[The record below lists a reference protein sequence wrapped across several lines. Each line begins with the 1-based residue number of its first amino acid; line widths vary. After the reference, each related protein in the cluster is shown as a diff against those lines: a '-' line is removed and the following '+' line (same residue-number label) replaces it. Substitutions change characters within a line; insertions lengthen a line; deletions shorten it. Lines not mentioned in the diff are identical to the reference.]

1 MCAAEKTAHV
11 SGADDQ
17 GDDGREPL
25 EQATNAP
32 RGGEGEKKTGIGG
45 TVMDKN
51 RQSGFTLVELV
62 VVIAIMG
69 ILAGVGS
76 AAYSGY
82 VKKANE
88 AADLQLLGAVNT
100 AFASASYDAGQY
112 DGRPSGGAAS
122 LTEDG
127 KVAQVISSVDRDGEF
142 FQRYFSGNRDSRFKL
157 YTNLAYDRATGTF
170 HGAVLTAATDKDGNT
185 VLHYSINGQDYEFT
199 ATQEQLKA
207 FRASTFGG
215 KSMTMNALTGNV
227 GGMINAL
234 NSALGGGT
242 FLASVLINAGM
253 APETLGI
260 KPDEKG
266 NYSELDK
273 QRLANAALLLVAQMT
288 GDKDEESNEYL
299 VKEDIL
305 NALALNDAN
314 GLVDLN
320 DVPGTLRNVGAIYGV
335 MTAFA
340 HSEQAEDWTTT
351 LTDADG
357 KEFTYDAKQYYDYVN
372 QQIAAAANSGKDGG
386 EKLSDILA
394 ALGQFGSFVQDED
407 GNLTD
412 QFLDYVDDPTEP
424 ENAQINKDLDGYIN
438 AMQALSQNQDG
449 LVAAGI
455 LEDGADG
462 GNISPILDKLFAQ

>member
-1 MCAAEKTAHV
+1 
-11 SGADDQ
+11 
-17 GDDGREPL
+17 
-25 EQATNAP
+25 
-32 RGGEGEKKTGIGG
+32 
-45 TVMDKN
+45 MDKN

-112 DGRPSGGAAS
+112 DGRPSGGAAA
-122 LTEDG
+122 LAADG
-127 KVAQVISSVDRDGEF
+127 RVVQVISSVDRDGEF
-142 FQRYFSGNRDSRFKL
+142 FKRYFSGNQDSRFKL

-170 HGAVLTAATDKDGNT
+170 SGAVLTAATDKDGNT
-185 VLHYSINGQDYEFT
+185 VLHYSINGKDYEFT
-199 ATQEQLKA
+199 ATEAQLAA

-260 KPDEKG
+260 KPDEKET
-266 NYSELDK
+266 YSELDK
-273 QRLANAALLLVAQMT
+273 QRLANAALLLTASKT
-288 GDKDEESNEYL
+288 DENTAERL
-299 VKEDIL
+299 LAVFTT
-305 NALALNDAN
+305 NAADEGEEEPLDEKAMSLLINPADM
-314 GLVDLN
+314 GE
-320 DVPGTLRNVGAIYGV
+320 TMSNVGAMYGI

-340 HSEQAEDWTTT
+340 YSEQAKGWTTT

-357 KEFTYDAKQYYDYVN
+357 KESTYDAKQYYDYVN
-372 QQIAAAANSGKDGG
+372 QQIAAAANSGKDGE

-394 ALGQFGSFVQDED
+394 ALGQFGAFVQDE
-407 GNLTD
+407 GGMTR
-412 QFLDYVDDPTEP
+412 QFMDYIDDTESP
-424 ENAQINKDLDGYIN
+424 DESAQINKDLDGYIN
-438 AMQALSQNQDG
+438 AMQALSRNQDG

-462 GNISPILDKLFAQ
+462 GNISPILDQLFAQ

>member
-1 MCAAEKTAHV
+1 
-11 SGADDQ
+11 
-17 GDDGREPL
+17 
-25 EQATNAP
+25 
-32 RGGEGEKKTGIGG
+32 
-45 TVMDKN
+45 MDKN

-69 ILAGVGS
+69 MLAGVGS

-127 KVAQVISSVDRDGEF
+127 KMAQVISSVDRDGEF

-462 GNISPILDKLFAQ
+462 GNISPILDQLFTQ

>member
-1 MCAAEKTAHV
+1 
-11 SGADDQ
+11 
-17 GDDGREPL
+17 
-25 EQATNAP
+25 
-32 RGGEGEKKTGIGG
+32 
-45 TVMDKN
+45 MDKN
-51 RQSGFTLVELV
+51 RQGGFTLVELV

-112 DGRPSGGAAS
+112 DGRPAGGAAA
-122 LTEDG
+122 LAADG
-127 KVAQVISSVDRDGEF
+127 RVVQVISSVDRDGEF
-142 FQRYFSGNRDSRFKL
+142 FQRYFSGNQDSRFKL

-170 HGAVLTAATDKDGNT
+170 SGAVLTAATDKDGNT

-199 ATQEQLKA
+199 ATREQLEA

-215 KSMTMNALTGNV
+215 EKMTMNALTGNV

-242 FLASVLINAGM
+242 FLASVLINADM

-260 KPDEKG
+260 KPDESG

-305 NALALNDAN
+305 NALDLNDAN
-314 GLVDLN
+314 SLVDLN
-320 DVPGTLRNVGAIYGV
+320 DVPGTLRNVGAIYGI

-340 HSEQAEDWTTT
+340 YSEQAKEWTTT

-357 KEFTYDAKQYYDYVN
+357 KESTYDAKQYYDYVN
-372 QQIAAAANSGKDGG
+372 QQIAAAAGEKDGE

-394 ALGQFGSFVQDED
+394 ALGQFGAFAQDEK
-407 GNLTD
+407 GNLTEE
-412 QFLDYVDDPTEP
+412 FMAYVGDPTKP
-424 ENAQINKDLDGYIN
+424 DAQINKDLDGYIN
-438 AMQALSQNQDG
+438 AMQALSRNQDG

>member
-1 MCAAEKTAHV
+1 
-11 SGADDQ
+11 
-17 GDDGREPL
+17 
-25 EQATNAP
+25 
-32 RGGEGEKKTGIGG
+32 
-45 TVMDKN
+45 MDKN

-122 LTEDG
+122 LDADG
-127 KVAQVISSVDRDGEF
+127 KVKKVISTVDRDGEF
-142 FQRYFSGNRDSRFKL
+142 FQKYFSGNRNSRFKV
-157 YTNLAYDRATGTF
+157 YTNLAYDRTTGTF

-199 ATQEQLKA
+199 ATQEQLDA
-207 FRASTFGG
+207 FRASTFG
-215 KSMTMNALTGNV
+215 KNMTMNAFTGNV

-260 KPDEKG
+260 KPDENG

-273 QRLANAALLLVAQMT
+273 QRLSNAALLLTASKT
-288 GDKDEESNEYL
+288 DENTAEKILKMLIPDDEGEAKPLNERASEL
-299 VKEDIL
+299 LSL
-305 NALALNDAN
+305 NM
-314 GLVDLN
+314 GE
-320 DVPGTLRNVGAIYGV
+320 TMSNVGAIYGI

-340 HSEQAEDWTTT
+340 HSEQAEDWEKTV
-351 LTDADG
+351 DG
-357 KEFTYDAKQYYDYVN
+357 KTYDAIGYYDYVN
-372 QQIAAAANSGKDGG
+372 QQIAAAAVS
-386 EKLSDILA
+386 EKEGAEKIPDILA
-394 ALGQFGSFVQDED
+394 ALGQFGAFAQDED
-407 GNLTD
+407 GTLTD
-412 QFLDYVDDPTEP
+412 QFMAYVGDPTNP
-424 ENAQINKDLDGYIN
+424 SAQINKDLDGYIN

>member
-1 MCAAEKTAHV
+1 
-11 SGADDQ
+11 
-17 GDDGREPL
+17 
-25 EQATNAP
+25 
-32 RGGEGEKKTGIGG
+32 
-45 TVMDKN
+45 MDKN

-127 KVAQVISSVDRDGEF
+127 KVAQVISSVDRDGAF
-142 FQRYFSGNRDSRFKL
+142 FQRYFSGNQDSRFKL

-170 HGAVLTAATDKDGNT
+170 HGAVLTAATDKHGNT

-199 ATQEQLKA
+199 ATQDQLDA

-242 FLASVLINAGM
+242 FLANVLQTAGM
-253 APETLGI
+253 NLETLGI
-260 KPDEKG
+260 KPDEKET
-266 NYSELDK
+266 YSELDK
-273 QRLANAALLLVAQMT
+273 QRLANAALLLTASKT
-288 GDKDEESNEYL
+288 DENTAEKILKMLIPDDEGEAKPLNERASEL
-299 VKEDIL
+299 LSL
-305 NALALNDAN
+305 NM
-314 GLVDLN
+314 GE
-320 DVPGTLRNVGAIYGV
+320 TMSNVGAIYGI

-340 HSEQAEDWTTT
+340 YSEQAKGWTTT

-357 KEFTYDAKQYYDYVN
+357 KESTYDAKQYYDYVN
-372 QQIAAAANSGKDGG
+372 QQIAAAAG
-386 EKLSDILA
+386 EKNIDNIFA
-394 ALGQFGSFVQDED
+394 TLGQFGAFAQNE
-407 GNLTD
+407 GGMTP
-412 QFLDYVDDPTEP
+412 QFMAYITGTEP
-424 ENAQINKDLDGYIN
+424 LDENAQINKDLDGYIN
-438 AMQALSQNQDG
+438 AMQALSHNQDG

-462 GNISPILDKLFAQ
+462 GNISPILDKLFTRQK

>member
-1 MCAAEKTAHV
+1 
-11 SGADDQ
+11 
-17 GDDGREPL
+17 
-25 EQATNAP
+25 
-32 RGGEGEKKTGIGG
+32 
-45 TVMDKN
+45 MDKN

-127 KVAQVISSVDRDGEF
+127 KVAQVISSVDRNGAF
-142 FQRYFSGNRDSRFKL
+142 FQRYFPGNQDSRFKL

-199 ATQEQLKA
+199 ATQEQLDA
-207 FRASTFGG
+207 FRASTFG
-215 KSMTMNALTGNV
+215 KNMTMNAFTGNV

-242 FLASVLINAGM
+242 FLASVLQTAGM

-260 KPDEKG
+260 KPDENG

-273 QRLANAALLLVAQMT
+273 QRLSNAALLLTASKT
-288 GDKDEESNEYL
+288 DENTAEKILKMFIPDDEGEAKPLNERASEL
-299 VKEDIL
+299 LSL
-305 NALALNDAN
+305 NM
-314 GLVDLN
+314 GE
-320 DVPGTLRNVGAIYGV
+320 TMSNVGAIYGI

-340 HSEQAEDWTTT
+340 YSEQAKDWTTT

-357 KEFTYDAKQYYDYVN
+357 KESTYDAKQYYDYVN
-372 QQIAAAANSGKDGG
+372 QQIAAAAG
-386 EKLSDILA
+386 EKNIDNIFA
-394 ALGQFGSFVQDED
+394 ALGQFGAFVQDED

-462 GNISPILDKLFAQ
+462 GNISPILDLLFAQ

>member
-1 MCAAEKTAHV
+1 
-11 SGADDQ
+11 
-17 GDDGREPL
+17 
-25 EQATNAP
+25 
-32 RGGEGEKKTGIGG
+32 
-45 TVMDKN
+45 MDKN

-127 KVAQVISSVDRDGEF
+127 RVAQVISSVDRDGAF

-170 HGAVLTAATDKDGNT
+170 HGAVLTAATGKDGNM
-185 VLHYSINGQDYEFT
+185 VLRYTINGQDYEFT
-199 ATQEQLKA
+199 ATRAQLAA

-215 KSMTMNALTGNV
+215 KSMTMNGLTGNV
-227 GGMINAL
+227 GGMINTLSTAL
-234 NSALGGGT
+234 NSGNYLA
-242 FLASVLINAGM
+242 FLLQNSGLDL
-253 APETLGI
+253 EKLGI
-260 KPDEKG
+260 NSENGK
-266 NYSELDK
+266 YSELDK
-273 QRLANAALLLVAQMT
+273 QRLANAALLLTARMT
-288 GDKDEESNEYL
+288 TDKNEETGGFL
-299 VKEDIL
+299 VKEDL
-305 NALALNDAN
+305 VEALASGNTN
-314 GLVDLN
+314 SLVDLG
-320 DVPGTLRNVGAIYGV
+320 DIPRAMRNVGAIYGI

-340 HSEQAEDWTTT
+340 HSEQAKGWRTT

-357 KEFTYDAKQYYDYVN
+357 KESTYDAKQYYDYVN
-372 QQIAAAANSGKDGG
+372 QQIAAAAG
-386 EKLSDILA
+386 EKNIDKIFA
-394 ALGQFGSFVQDED
+394 ALGQFGAFAQDEG
-407 GNLTD
+407 GNPTD
-412 QFLDYVDDPTEP
+412 QFLAYVDDPESSDS
-424 ENAQINKDLDGYIN
+424 QINKDLDGYIS

-455 LEDGADG
+455 LENGADS
-462 GNISPILDKLFAQ
+462 GNISPILDQLFAQ

>member
-1 MCAAEKTAHV
+1 
-11 SGADDQ
+11 
-17 GDDGREPL
+17 
-25 EQATNAP
+25 
-32 RGGEGEKKTGIGG
+32 
-45 TVMDKN
+45 MDKN

-127 KVAQVISSVDRDGEF
+127 KVAQVISSVDRNGEF

-215 KSMTMNALTGNV
+215 ESMTMNDLTGNV

-242 FLASVLINAGM
+242 FLANVLQTADMNL
-253 APETLGI
+253 ETLGI
-260 KPDEKG
+260 KPDENG

-273 QRLANAALLLVAQMT
+273 QRLANAALLLTASKTNKATAERLLAVFTTNAA
-288 GDKDEESNEYL
+288 DEGEEEPLDEKAMSLINPT
-299 VKEDIL
+299 DM
-305 NALALNDAN
+305 
-314 GLVDLN
+314 G
-320 DVPGTLRNVGAIYGV
+320 GTMSNVGAIYGI

-340 HSEQAEDWTTT
+340 YSEQAKGWRTTI
-351 LTDADG
+351 DG
-357 KEFTYDAKQYYDYVN
+357 KEYNAQEYYDYVN
-372 QQIAAAANSGKDGG
+372 QQIAAAAG
-386 EKLSDILA
+386 EKNIDKIFA
-394 ALGQFGSFVQDED
+394 ALGQLGAFAQDEE
-407 GNLTD
+407 GMTL
-412 QFLDYVDDPTEP
+412 QFMDYIDDTEQLDES
-424 ENAQINKDLDGYIN
+424 AQINKDLDGYIS
-438 AMQALSQNQDG
+438 AMQALSQNQEG
-449 LVAAGI
+449 LIAAGI

>member
-1 MCAAEKTAHV
+1 
-11 SGADDQ
+11 
-17 GDDGREPL
+17 
-25 EQATNAP
+25 
-32 RGGEGEKKTGIGG
+32 
-45 TVMDKN
+45 MDKN

-438 AMQALSQNQDG
+438 AMQALSRNQDG

-462 GNISPILDKLFAQ
+462 GNISPILDQLFTQ

>member
-1 MCAAEKTAHV
+1 
-11 SGADDQ
+11 
-17 GDDGREPL
+17 
-25 EQATNAP
+25 
-32 RGGEGEKKTGIGG
+32 
-45 TVMDKN
+45 MDKN

-69 ILAGVGS
+69 ILAGAGS

-112 DGRPSGGAAS
+112 DGRPSGGAAA
-122 LTEDG
+122 LAADG
-127 KVAQVISSVDRDGEF
+127 RVVQVISSVDRDGEF
-142 FQRYFSGNRDSRFKL
+142 FKRYFSGNQDSRFKL

-199 ATQEQLKA
+199 ATREQLEA

-215 KSMTMNALTGNV
+215 EKMTMNALTGNV

-260 KPDEKG
+260 KPDENG

-273 QRLANAALLLVAQMT
+273 QRLANAALLLTASKTNKATAERLLAVFTTNAA
-288 GDKDEESNEYL
+288 DEGEEEPLDEKAMSLLINPADMGE
-299 VKEDIL
+299 
-305 NALALNDAN
+305 
-314 GLVDLN
+314 
-320 DVPGTLRNVGAIYGV
+320 TMSNVGAMYGI

-340 HSEQAEDWTTT
+340 HSEQAENWEKTV
-351 LTDADG
+351 DG
-357 KEFTYDAKQYYDYVN
+357 KTYNAIGYYDYVN
-372 QQIAAAANSGKDGG
+372 QQIAAAANSGKEGG
-386 EKLSDILA
+386 EKLNDILA
-394 ALGQFGSFVQDED
+394 ALGQFGAFAQDED
-407 GNLTD
+407 GMTPEFFDYITD
-412 QFLDYVDDPTEP
+412 TESP
-424 ENAQINKDLDGYIN
+424 DESAQINKDLDGYIN
-438 AMQALSQNQDG
+438 AMQALSRNQDG

>member
-1 MCAAEKTAHV
+1 
-11 SGADDQ
+11 
-17 GDDGREPL
+17 
-25 EQATNAP
+25 
-32 RGGEGEKKTGIGG
+32 
-45 TVMDKN
+45 MDKN

-127 KVAQVISSVDRDGEF
+127 KVEKVISTVDRNGEF
-142 FQRYFSGNRDSRFKL
+142 FQKYFSGNQDSRFKV

-170 HGAVLTAATDKDGNT
+170 HGAVLTAATGKGGNT

-199 ATQEQLKA
+199 ATREQLEA

-215 KSMTMNALTGNV
+215 KSMTMNGLTGNV

-234 NSALGGGT
+234 NSALGGGN

-260 KPDEKG
+260 KPDENG

-314 GLVDLN
+314 RLVDLN

-340 HSEQAEDWTTT
+340 YSEQAKGWTTT
-351 LTDADG
+351 VDD
-357 KEFTYDAKQYYDYVN
+357 KEYNAEQYYNYVN
-372 QQIAAAANSGKDGG
+372 QQIAAAG
-386 EKLSDILA
+386 EKEGAEKIPDILA
-394 ALGQFGSFVQDED
+394 ALGQLGAFAQDED

-412 QFLDYVDDPTEP
+412 QFWNYVGDPESSDS
-424 ENAQINKDLDGYIN
+424 QINKDLDGYIS
-438 AMQALSQNQDG
+438 AMQALSQNQEG
-449 LVAAGI
+449 LIAAGI
-455 LEDGADG
+455 LENGADS
-462 GNISPILDKLFAQ
+462 GNISPILDLLFAPQK

>member
-1 MCAAEKTAHV
+1 
-11 SGADDQ
+11 
-17 GDDGREPL
+17 
-25 EQATNAP
+25 
-32 RGGEGEKKTGIGG
+32 
-45 TVMDKN
+45 MDKN

-127 KVAQVISSVDRDGEF
+127 KVAQVISSVDRNGAF
-142 FQRYFSGNRDSRFKL
+142 FKRYFSGNRDSRFKV

-199 ATQEQLKA
+199 ATQEQLNA

-215 KSMTMNALTGNV
+215 KSMTMNDLTGNV

-242 FLASVLINAGM
+242 FLASVLQTAGM

-260 KPDEKG
+260 KPDENG

-273 QRLANAALLLVAQMT
+273 QRLSNAALLLTASKT
-288 GDKDEESNEYL
+288 DENTAEKILKMFIPDDEGEAKPLNERASEL
-299 VKEDIL
+299 LSL
-305 NALALNDAN
+305 NM
-314 GLVDLN
+314 GE
-320 DVPGTLRNVGAIYGV
+320 TMSNVGAIYGI

-340 HSEQAEDWTTT
+340 YSEQAKDWTTT

-357 KEFTYDAKQYYDYVN
+357 KESTYDAKQYYDYVN
-372 QQIAAAANSGKDGG
+372 QQIAAAAG
-386 EKLSDILA
+386 EKNIDNIFA
-394 ALGQFGSFVQDED
+394 ALGQFGAFVQDED

-462 GNISPILDKLFAQ
+462 GNISPILDLLFAQ

>member
-1 MCAAEKTAHV
+1 
-11 SGADDQ
+11 
-17 GDDGREPL
+17 
-25 EQATNAP
+25 
-32 RGGEGEKKTGIGG
+32 
-45 TVMDKN
+45 MDKN

-76 AAYSGY
+76 ATYSGY

-100 AFASASYDAGQY
+100 AFATASYDAGQY
-112 DGRPSGGAAS
+112 DGRPSGGTAS
-122 LTEDG
+122 LTADG
-127 KVAQVISSVDRDGEF
+127 KVEKVISTVDRNGEF
-142 FQRYFSGNRDSRFKL
+142 FQKYFSGNRDSRFKL

-185 VLHYSINGQDYEFT
+185 VLHYSINGQDYEFM
-199 ATQEQLKA
+199 ATQEQLDA

-234 NSALGGGT
+234 NSALGGGN

-260 KPDEKG
+260 KPDENE

-273 QRLANAALLLVAQMT
+273 QRLANAALLLTARET
-288 GDKDEESNEYL
+288 DENTAETLLALLAPDEEETL
-299 VKEDIL
+299 DEKL
-305 NALALNDAN
+305 P
-314 GLVDLN
+314 GLFSSS
-320 DVPGTLRNVGAIYGV
+320 DVGETMSNVGAMYGI

-340 HSEQAEDWTTT
+340 YSEQAKGWTTT
-351 LTDADG
+351 VDD
-357 KEFTYDAKQYYDYVN
+357 KEYNAEQYYNYVN
-372 QQIAAAANSGKDGG
+372 QQIAAAG
-386 EKLSDILA
+386 EKEGAEKIPDILA
-394 ALGQFGSFVQDED
+394 ALGQFGAFVQDEK
-407 GNLTD
+407 GMTL
-412 QFLDYVDDPTEP
+412 QFMNYITGTEP
-424 ENAQINKDLDGYIN
+424 PDEKAQINKDLDGYIN
-438 AMQALSQNQDG
+438 AMQALSQNQEG
-449 LVAAGI
+449 LIAAGI

-462 GNISPILDKLFAQ
+462 GNISPILDLLFAPQK

>member
-1 MCAAEKTAHV
+1 
-11 SGADDQ
+11 
-17 GDDGREPL
+17 
-25 EQATNAP
+25 
-32 RGGEGEKKTGIGG
+32 
-45 TVMDKN
+45 MDKN

-127 KVAQVISSVDRDGEF
+127 KVAQVISSVDCDGAF
-142 FQRYFSGNRDSRFKL
+142 FQRYFSGNQDSRFKL

-170 HGAVLTAATDKDGNT
+170 HGAVLTAATDKHGNT

-199 ATQEQLKA
+199 ATREQLDA

-242 FLASVLINAGM
+242 FLASVLQTAGM
-253 APETLGI
+253 APETLWI
-260 KPDEKG
+260 KPDENG

-273 QRLANAALLLVAQMT
+273 QRLANAALLLTASKTNKATAERLLAVFTTNAA
-288 GDKDEESNEYL
+288 DEGEEEPL
-299 VKEDIL
+299 DVKAMSLINPADM
-305 NALALNDAN
+305 
-314 GLVDLN
+314 G
-320 DVPGTLRNVGAIYGV
+320 GTMSDVGAIYAI

-340 HSEQAEDWTTT
+340 YSEQAKDWTTT
-351 LTDADG
+351 VDG
-357 KEFTYDAKQYYDYVN
+357 ETYDAIRYYDYVN
-372 QQIAAAANSGKDGG
+372 QQIAAAAG
-386 EKLSDILA
+386 EKNIDNIFA
-394 ALGQFGSFVQDED
+394 ALGQFGSFVQDEGGMTPQFMEYID
-407 GNLTD
+407 GTE
-412 QFLDYVDDPTEP
+412 QLDES
-424 ENAQINKDLDGYIN
+424 AQINKDLDGYIN

-462 GNISPILDKLFAQ
+462 GNISPILDQLFTQ

>member
-1 MCAAEKTAHV
+1 M
-11 SGADDQ
+11 
-17 GDDGREPL
+17 
-25 EQATNAP
+25 
-32 RGGEGEKKTGIGG
+32 
-45 TVMDKN
+45 
-51 RQSGFTLVELV
+51 
-62 VVIAIMG
+62 
-69 ILAGVGS
+69 
-76 AAYSGY
+76 
-82 VKKANE
+82 
-88 AADLQLLGAVNT
+88 NT

-127 KVAQVISSVDRDGEF
+127 KVAQVISSVDRDGAF
-142 FQRYFSGNRDSRFKL
+142 FQRYFSGNQDSRFKL

-170 HGAVLTAATDKDGNT
+170 HGAVLTAATDKHGNT

-199 ATQEQLKA
+199 ATQDQLDA

-242 FLASVLINAGM
+242 FLASVLQTAGM

-260 KPDEKG
+260 KPDENG

-273 QRLANAALLLVAQMT
+273 QRLSNAALLLTASKT
-288 GDKDEESNEYL
+288 DENTAEKILKMFIPDDEGEAKPLNERASEL
-299 VKEDIL
+299 LSL
-305 NALALNDAN
+305 NM
-314 GLVDLN
+314 GE
-320 DVPGTLRNVGAIYGV
+320 TMSNVGAIYGI

-340 HSEQAEDWTTT
+340 YSEQAKDWTTT

-357 KEFTYDAKQYYDYVN
+357 KESTYDAKQYYDYVN
-372 QQIAAAANSGKDGG
+372 QQIAAAAG
-386 EKLSDILA
+386 EKNIDNIFA
-394 ALGQFGSFVQDED
+394 ALGQFGAFAQDKD

-412 QFLDYVDDPTEP
+412 QFFDYVGDPTNP
-424 ENAQINKDLDGYIN
+424 NAQINKDLDGYIN
-438 AMQALSQNQDG
+438 AMQALSKNQDG

-462 GNISPILDKLFAQ
+462 GNISPILDKLFTRQK

>member
-1 MCAAEKTAHV
+1 
-11 SGADDQ
+11 
-17 GDDGREPL
+17 
-25 EQATNAP
+25 
-32 RGGEGEKKTGIGG
+32 
-45 TVMDKN
+45 MDKN

-122 LTEDG
+122 LDADG
-127 KVAQVISSVDRDGEF
+127 KVKKVISTVDRDGEF
-142 FQRYFSGNRDSRFKL
+142 FQKYFSGNRNSRFKV
-157 YTNLAYDRATGTF
+157 YTNLAYDRTTGTF
-170 HGAVLTAATDKDGNT
+170 SGAVLTAATDKDGNT
-185 VLHYSINGQDYEFT
+185 ILHYSINGQDYEFT

>member
-1 MCAAEKTAHV
+1 
-11 SGADDQ
+11 
-17 GDDGREPL
+17 
-25 EQATNAP
+25 
-32 RGGEGEKKTGIGG
+32 
-45 TVMDKN
+45 MDKN

-127 KVAQVISSVDRDGEF
+127 KVAQVISSVDRDGAF
-142 FQRYFSGNRDSRFKL
+142 FQRYFSGNQDSRFKL
-157 YTNLAYDRATGTF
+157 YTNLAYDRTTGTF
-170 HGAVLTAATDKDGNT
+170 SGAVLTAATDKNGNT

-199 ATQEQLKA
+199 ATEAQLAA

-215 KSMTMNALTGNV
+215 ESMTMNDLTGNV

-242 FLASVLINAGM
+242 LLANVLINAGM

-260 KPDEKG
+260 KPYENG

-273 QRLANAALLLVAQMT
+273 QRLSNAALLLTASKT
-288 GDKDEESNEYL
+288 DENTAEKILKMFIPDDEGEAKPLNERASEL
-299 VKEDIL
+299 LSL
-305 NALALNDAN
+305 NM
-314 GLVDLN
+314 GE
-320 DVPGTLRNVGAIYGV
+320 TMSNVGAIYGI

-340 HSEQAEDWTTT
+340 YSEQAKDWEKTV
-351 LTDADG
+351 DG
-357 KEFTYDAKQYYDYVN
+357 KTYDAIGYYDYVN
-372 QQIAAAANSGKDGG
+372 QQIAAAAG
-386 EKLSDILA
+386 EKNIDNIFA
-394 ALGQFGSFVQDED
+394 ALGQLGAFAQDED

-412 QFLDYVDDPTEP
+412 QFLDYVGDPTNP
-424 ENAQINKDLDGYIN
+424 NAQINKDLDGYIN
-438 AMQALSQNQDG
+438 AMQALSRNQDG

-462 GNISPILDKLFAQ
+462 GNISPILDQLFTQ

>member
-1 MCAAEKTAHV
+1 MCAAEKIAHV

-17 GDDGREPL
+17 GGDGREPL

-127 KVAQVISSVDRDGEF
+127 KVAQVISSVDRDGKF
-142 FQRYFSGNRDSRFKL
+142 FERYFSGNRDSRFKL
-157 YTNLAYDRATGTF
+157 YTNLAYDRTTGTF

-185 VLHYSINGQDYEFT
+185 VLRYTINGQDYEFT
-199 ATQEQLKA
+199 ATRAQLAA

-215 KSMTMNALTGNV
+215 KSMTMNDLTGNV

-260 KPDEKG
+260 KPDENE

-273 QRLANAALLLVAQMT
+273 QRLANAALLLTASKTDETTAERLLAVFTTNAADE
-288 GDKDEESNEYL
+288 GEEESL
-299 VKEDIL
+299 DVKAMSLINPDDMGE
-305 NALALNDAN
+305 
-314 GLVDLN
+314 
-320 DVPGTLRNVGAIYGV
+320 TMSNVGAMYGI

-340 HSEQAEDWTTT
+340 YSEQAKGWTTT
-351 LTDADG
+351 VDD
-357 KEFTYDAKQYYDYVN
+357 KEYNAEQYYNYVN
-372 QQIAAAANSGKDGG
+372 QQIAAAG
-386 EKLSDILA
+386 EKEGAEKIPDILA
-394 ALGQFGSFVQDED
+394 ALGQLGAFVQDEV
-407 GNLTD
+407 GMTP
-412 QFLDYVDDPTEP
+412 QFMDYITGTEQLDES
-424 ENAQINKDLDGYIN
+424 AQINKDLDGYIS

-455 LEDGADG
+455 LENGADS
-462 GNISPILDKLFAQ
+462 GNISPILDLLFAPQK

>member
-1 MCAAEKTAHV
+1 
-11 SGADDQ
+11 
-17 GDDGREPL
+17 
-25 EQATNAP
+25 
-32 RGGEGEKKTGIGG
+32 
-45 TVMDKN
+45 MDKN

-112 DGRPSGGAAS
+112 DGRPSGGAAA
-122 LTEDG
+122 LAADG
-127 KVAQVISSVDRDGEF
+127 RVVQVISSVDRNGEF

-170 HGAVLTAATDKDGNT
+170 HGAVLTAATDKNGNT

-199 ATQEQLKA
+199 ATREQLEA

-215 KSMTMNALTGNV
+215 EKMTMNALTGNV

-242 FLASVLINAGM
+242 FLASVLQTAGM
-253 APETLGI
+253 NLETLGI
-260 KPDEKG
+260 KPDEKET
-266 NYSELDK
+266 YSELDK

-305 NALALNDAN
+305 NALDLNDAN
-314 GLVDLN
+314 SLVDLN

-340 HSEQAEDWTTT
+340 YSEQAKGWTTT

-357 KEFTYDAKQYYDYVN
+357 KKSTYNAKQYYDYVN
-372 QQIAAAANSGKDGG
+372 QQIAAAAG
-386 EKLSDILA
+386 EKDIDKILA
-394 ALGQFGSFVQDED
+394 ALGQFGAFAQDEN
-407 GNLTD
+407 GNLTEE
-412 QFLDYVDDPTEP
+412 FMAYVGDPTKP
-424 ENAQINKDLDGYIN
+424 DAQINKDLDGYIN
-438 AMQALSQNQDG
+438 AMQALSRNQDG

>member
-127 KVAQVISSVDRDGEF
+127 KVAQVISSVDRNGEF
-142 FQRYFSGNRDSRFKL
+142 FQRYFSGNQDSRFKL

-199 ATQEQLKA
+199 ATQEQLNA

>member
-1 MCAAEKTAHV
+1 
-11 SGADDQ
+11 
-17 GDDGREPL
+17 
-25 EQATNAP
+25 
-32 RGGEGEKKTGIGG
+32 
-45 TVMDKN
+45 MDKN

-127 KVAQVISSVDRDGEF
+127 RVAQVISSVDRDGEF
-142 FQRYFSGNRDSRFKL
+142 FKRYFSGNQDSRFKL

-170 HGAVLTAATDKDGNT
+170 SGAVLTAATDKDGNT

-199 ATQEQLKA
+199 ATREQLEA

-215 KSMTMNALTGNV
+215 EKMTMNALTGNV

-242 FLASVLINAGM
+242 FLASVLINADM

-260 KPDEKG
+260 KPDEKET
-266 NYSELDK
+266 YSELDK

-305 NALALNDAN
+305 NALDLNDAN
-314 GLVDLN
+314 SLVDLN

-335 MTAFA
+335 MTTFA
-340 HSEQAEDWTTT
+340 YSEQAKTWTTT
-351 LTDADG
+351 VDG
-357 KEFTYDAKQYYDYVN
+357 KTYNAIGYYDYVN

-394 ALGQFGSFVQDED
+394 ALGQFGAFVQDEV
-407 GNLTD
+407 GMTPEFMEYITGTE
-412 QFLDYVDDPTEP
+412 QLD

>member
-1 MCAAEKTAHV
+1 
-11 SGADDQ
+11 
-17 GDDGREPL
+17 
-25 EQATNAP
+25 
-32 RGGEGEKKTGIGG
+32 
-45 TVMDKN
+45 MDKN

-122 LTEDG
+122 LDADG
-127 KVAQVISSVDRDGEF
+127 KVKKVISTVDRDGEF
-142 FQRYFSGNRDSRFKL
+142 FQKYFSGNRNSRFKV
-157 YTNLAYDRATGTF
+157 YTNLAYDRTTGTF
-170 HGAVLTAATDKDGNT
+170 SGAVLTAATDKHGNT

-340 HSEQAEDWTTT
+340 YSEQANGWEKTV
-351 LTDADG
+351 DG
-357 KEFTYDAKQYYDYVN
+357 ETYDAIRYYDYVN
-372 QQIAAAANSGKDGG
+372 QQIAAAAG
-386 EKLSDILA
+386 EKNIDNIFA
-394 ALGQFGSFVQDED
+394 ALGKLGAFAQDKD

-412 QFLDYVDDPTEP
+412 QFFDYVGDPANP
-424 ENAQINKDLDGYIN
+424 NAQINKDLDGYIN
-438 AMQALSQNQDG
+438 AMQALSKNQDG

>member
-1 MCAAEKTAHV
+1 
-11 SGADDQ
+11 
-17 GDDGREPL
+17 
-25 EQATNAP
+25 
-32 RGGEGEKKTGIGG
+32 
-45 TVMDKN
+45 MDKN
-51 RQSGFTLVELV
+51 RQSGFTLVEFV

-122 LTEDG
+122 LDADG
-127 KVAQVISSVDRDGEF
+127 KVKKVISTVDRDGEF
-142 FQRYFSGNRDSRFKL
+142 FQKYFSGNRNSRFKV
-157 YTNLAYDRATGTF
+157 YTNLAYDRTTGTF
-170 HGAVLTAATDKDGNT
+170 SGAVLTAATDKDGNT

-215 KSMTMNALTGNV
+215 KSMTMNDLTGNV

-372 QQIAAAANSGKDGG
+372 QQIAAAAG
-386 EKLSDILA
+386 EKNIDNILA
-394 ALGQFGSFVQDED
+394 ALGQFGAFAQDKD

-412 QFLDYVDDPTEP
+412 QFFDYVGDPTNP
-424 ENAQINKDLDGYIN
+424 NAQINKDLDGYIN
-438 AMQALSQNQDG
+438 AMQALSKNQDG

-462 GNISPILDKLFAQ
+462 GNISPILDKLFTQ

>member
-1 MCAAEKTAHV
+1 
-11 SGADDQ
+11 
-17 GDDGREPL
+17 
-25 EQATNAP
+25 
-32 RGGEGEKKTGIGG
+32 
-45 TVMDKN
+45 MDKN

-122 LTEDG
+122 LAEDG
-127 KVAQVISSVDRDGEF
+127 RVAQVISSVDRNGAF
-142 FQRYFSGNRDSRFKL
+142 FQRYFPGNQDSRFKL

-170 HGAVLTAATDKDGNT
+170 HGAVLTAATDKHGNT

-199 ATQEQLKA
+199 ATQEQLDA
-207 FRASTFGG
+207 FRASTFG
-215 KSMTMNALTGNV
+215 KNMTMNAFTGNV

-260 KPDEKG
+260 KPDEKE

-273 QRLANAALLLVAQMT
+273 QRLANAALLLTASKTNKATAERLLAVFTTNAA
-288 GDKDEESNEYL
+288 DEGEEEPL
-299 VKEDIL
+299 DVKAMSLINPADM
-305 NALALNDAN
+305 
-314 GLVDLN
+314 G
-320 DVPGTLRNVGAIYGV
+320 GTMSDVGAIYAI

-340 HSEQAEDWTTT
+340 YSEQAKDWEKTV
-351 LTDADG
+351 DG
-357 KEFTYDAKQYYDYVN
+357 KTYNAIGYYDYVN
-372 QQIAAAANSGKDGG
+372 QQIAAAAG
-386 EKLSDILA
+386 EKNIDNIFA
-394 ALGQFGSFVQDED
+394 ALGKLGAFAQDE
-407 GNLTD
+407 GGMTP
-412 QFLDYVDDPTEP
+412 QFMEYITGTEQLDES
-424 ENAQINKDLDGYIN
+424 AQISKDLDGYIN

-462 GNISPILDKLFAQ
+462 GNISPILDQLFTQ

>member
-1 MCAAEKTAHV
+1 
-11 SGADDQ
+11 
-17 GDDGREPL
+17 
-25 EQATNAP
+25 
-32 RGGEGEKKTGIGG
+32 
-45 TVMDKN
+45 MDKN

-127 KVAQVISSVDRDGEF
+127 KVAQVISSVDRDGAF
-142 FQRYFSGNRDSRFKL
+142 FQRYFSGNQDSRFKL
-157 YTNLAYDRATGTF
+157 YTNLAYDRTTGTF
-170 HGAVLTAATDKDGNT
+170 SGAVLTAATDKNGNT

-199 ATQEQLKA
+199 ATEAQLAA

-215 KSMTMNALTGNV
+215 ESMTMNDLTGNV

-242 FLASVLINAGM
+242 FLASVLKNAGM
-253 APETLGI
+253 NLETLGI
-260 KPDEKG
+260 KPYENG

-273 QRLANAALLLVAQMT
+273 QRLSNAALLLTASKT
-288 GDKDEESNEYL
+288 DENTAEKILKMFIPDDEGEAKPLNERASEL
-299 VKEDIL
+299 LSL
-305 NALALNDAN
+305 NM
-314 GLVDLN
+314 GE
-320 DVPGTLRNVGAIYGV
+320 TMSNVGAIYGI

-340 HSEQAEDWTTT
+340 YSEQAKDWEKTV
-351 LTDADG
+351 DG
-357 KEFTYDAKQYYDYVN
+357 KTYDAIGYYDYVN
-372 QQIAAAANSGKDGG
+372 QQIAAAAG
-386 EKLSDILA
+386 EKNIDNIFA
-394 ALGQFGSFVQDED
+394 ALGQLGAFAQDED

-412 QFLDYVDDPTEP
+412 QFLDYVGDPTNP
-424 ENAQINKDLDGYIN
+424 NAQINKDLDGYIN

-462 GNISPILDKLFAQ
+462 GNISPILDKLFTQ

>member
-1 MCAAEKTAHV
+1 
-11 SGADDQ
+11 
-17 GDDGREPL
+17 
-25 EQATNAP
+25 
-32 RGGEGEKKTGIGG
+32 
-45 TVMDKN
+45 MDKN

-127 KVAQVISSVDRDGEF
+127 KVAQVISSVDRNGAF
-142 FQRYFSGNRDSRFKL
+142 FQRYFSGNQDSRFKL

-170 HGAVLTAATDKDGNT
+170 HGAVLTAATDKHGNT

-199 ATQEQLKA
+199 ATQDQLDA

-215 KSMTMNALTGNV
+215 ESMTMNKLTGNV
-227 GGMINAL
+227 GGMINTLSTAL
-234 NSALGGGT
+234 NSGNALA
-242 FLASVLINAGM
+242 FLLQNSGM
-253 APETLGI
+253 PLEKLGI
-260 KPDEKG
+260 KRDESG

-299 VKEDIL
+299 VKKDIL

-320 DVPGTLRNVGAIYGV
+320 DIPRALRNVGAIYGV

-340 HSEQAEDWTTT
+340 YSEQAKGWTTT

-357 KEFTYDAKQYYDYVN
+357 KESTYDAKQYYEYVN
-372 QQIAAAANSGKDGG
+372 QQIAAAAG
-386 EKLSDILA
+386 EKNIDNIFA
-394 ALGQFGSFVQDED
+394 ALGQFGAFVQDED

-462 GNISPILDKLFAQ
+462 GNISPILDLLFAQ

>member
-1 MCAAEKTAHV
+1 
-11 SGADDQ
+11 
-17 GDDGREPL
+17 
-25 EQATNAP
+25 
-32 RGGEGEKKTGIGG
+32 
-45 TVMDKN
+45 MDKN

-69 ILAGVGS
+69 ILAGIGS

-127 KVAQVISSVDRDGEF
+127 RVAQVISSVDRDGAF

-170 HGAVLTAATDKDGNT
+170 HGAVLTAATDKHGNT

-199 ATQEQLKA
+199 ATREQLDA
-207 FRASTFGG
+207 FRASTFGEN
-215 KSMTMNALTGNV
+215 MTMNALTGNV

-242 FLASVLINAGM
+242 FLASVLKNAGM
-253 APETLGI
+253 NLETLGI
-260 KPDEKG
+260 KPDEKET
-266 NYSELDK
+266 YSELDK
-273 QRLANAALLLVAQMT
+273 QRLANAALLLTASKTNKATAEKILKMFIP
-288 GDKDEESNEYL
+288 DDEGEAKPLNERASEL
-299 VKEDIL
+299 LSL
-305 NALALNDAN
+305 NM
-314 GLVDLN
+314 GE
-320 DVPGTLRNVGAIYGV
+320 TMSNVGAIYGI

-340 HSEQAEDWTTT
+340 YSEQAKDWKKTV
-351 LTDADG
+351 DG
-357 KEFTYDAKQYYDYVN
+357 KEYNAQEYYEYVN
-372 QQIAAAANSGKDGG
+372 QQIAAAAVS
-386 EKLSDILA
+386 EKEGAEKIPDILA
-394 ALGQFGSFVQDED
+394 ALGQFGAFAQDKD

-412 QFLDYVDDPTEP
+412 QFFDYVGNLTDPS
-424 ENAQINKDLDGYIN
+424 AQINKDLDGYIN
-438 AMQALSQNQDG
+438 AMQALSRNQDG

-462 GNISPILDKLFAQ
+462 GNISPILDLLFAQ

>member
-1 MCAAEKTAHV
+1 
-11 SGADDQ
+11 
-17 GDDGREPL
+17 
-25 EQATNAP
+25 
-32 RGGEGEKKTGIGG
+32 
-45 TVMDKN
+45 MDKN

-112 DGRPSGGAAS
+112 GGRPSGGAAS
-122 LTEDG
+122 LAADG
-127 KVAQVISSVDRDGEF
+127 KVEKVISTVDRKGEF
-142 FQRYFSGNRDSRFKL
+142 FQKYFSGNRDSRFKL
-157 YTNLAYDRATGTF
+157 YTNLAYDRVTGTF
-170 HGAVLTAATDKDGNT
+170 HGAVLTAATDKDGNM
-185 VLHYSINGQDYEFT
+185 VLRYTINGKDYEFT
-199 ATQEQLKA
+199 ATEAQLDA

-234 NSALGGGT
+234 NSALGGGN

-260 KPDEKG
+260 KPDENE

-273 QRLANAALLLVAQMT
+273 QRLANAALLLTARET
-288 GDKDEESNEYL
+288 DENTAETLLALLAPDEEETL
-299 VKEDIL
+299 DEKL
-305 NALALNDAN
+305 P
-314 GLVDLN
+314 GLFSSS
-320 DVPGTLRNVGAIYGV
+320 DVGETMSNVGAMYGI

-340 HSEQAEDWTTT
+340 YSEQAKGWTTT

-357 KEFTYDAKQYYDYVN
+357 KESTYDAKQYYDYVN
-372 QQIAAAANSGKDGG
+372 QQIAAAAG
-386 EKLSDILA
+386 EKNIDKIFA
-394 ALGQFGSFVQDED
+394 ALGQLGAFAQDEE
-407 GNLTD
+407 GMTL
-412 QFLDYVDDPTEP
+412 QFMNYITGTEP
-424 ENAQINKDLDGYIN
+424 LDENAQISKDLDGYIS
-438 AMQALSQNQDG
+438 AMQALSQNQEG
-449 LVAAGI
+449 LIAAGI
-455 LEDGADG
+455 LEDGADS
-462 GNISPILDKLFAQ
+462 GNISPILDQLFAQ

>member
-1 MCAAEKTAHV
+1 
-11 SGADDQ
+11 
-17 GDDGREPL
+17 
-25 EQATNAP
+25 
-32 RGGEGEKKTGIGG
+32 
-45 TVMDKN
+45 MDKN

-127 KVAQVISSVDRDGEF
+127 KVAQVISSVDCDGAF
-142 FQRYFSGNRDSRFKL
+142 FQRYFSGNQDSRFKL

-170 HGAVLTAATDKDGNT
+170 HGAVLTAATDKNGNT

-199 ATQEQLKA
+199 ATQEQLDA

-215 KSMTMNALTGNV
+215 KSMTMNNLTGNV

-299 VKEDIL
+299 VKKDIL
-305 NALALNDAN
+305 NALALNKVND
-314 GLVDLN
+314 LVDLN
-320 DVPGTLRNVGAIYGV
+320 DIPRALRNVGAIYAI

-340 HSEQAEDWTTT
+340 YSEQAKDWEKTV
-351 LTDADG
+351 DG
-357 KEFTYDAKQYYDYVN
+357 KTYDAIGYYDYVN
-372 QQIAAAANSGKDGG
+372 QQIAAAAG
-386 EKLSDILA
+386 EKNIDNIFA
-394 ALGQFGSFVQDED
+394 ALGQLGAFAQDED

-412 QFLDYVDDPTEP
+412 QFLDYVGDPTNP
-424 ENAQINKDLDGYIN
+424 NAQINKDLDGYIN

-462 GNISPILDKLFAQ
+462 GNISPILDQLFTQ

>member
-1 MCAAEKTAHV
+1 
-11 SGADDQ
+11 
-17 GDDGREPL
+17 
-25 EQATNAP
+25 
-32 RGGEGEKKTGIGG
+32 
-45 TVMDKN
+45 MDKN

-127 KVAQVISSVDRDGEF
+127 RVAQVISSVDREGEF

-199 ATQEQLKA
+199 ATREQLEA

-215 KSMTMNALTGNV
+215 KNMTMNALTGNV

-242 FLASVLINAGM
+242 FLASVLINADM

-260 KPDEKG
+260 KPDEKET
-266 NYSELDK
+266 YSELDK
-273 QRLANAALLLVAQMT
+273 QRLANAALLLTASKTNKATAERLLAVFTTNAA
-288 GDKDEESNEYL
+288 DEGEEEPLDEKAMSLLINPADMGE
-299 VKEDIL
+299 
-305 NALALNDAN
+305 
-314 GLVDLN
+314 
-320 DVPGTLRNVGAIYGV
+320 TMSNVGAMYGI

-340 HSEQAEDWTTT
+340 YSEQAKEWTTT
-351 LTDADG
+351 VDG
-357 KEFTYDAKQYYDYVN
+357 KTYNAIGYYDYVN
-372 QQIAAAANSGKDGG
+372 QQIAAAANSGKEGG

-394 ALGQFGSFVQDED
+394 ALGQFESFVQDEVGMTPEFFD
-407 GNLTD
+407 YITD
-412 QFLDYVDDPTEP
+412 TESP
-424 ENAQINKDLDGYIN
+424 DESAQINKDLDGYIN

>member
-1 MCAAEKTAHV
+1 
-11 SGADDQ
+11 
-17 GDDGREPL
+17 
-25 EQATNAP
+25 
-32 RGGEGEKKTGIGG
+32 
-45 TVMDKN
+45 MDKN

-122 LTEDG
+122 LDADG
-127 KVAQVISSVDRDGEF
+127 KVKKVISTVDRDGEF
-142 FQRYFSGNRDSRFKL
+142 FQKYFSGNRDSRFKV

-170 HGAVLTAATDKDGNT
+170 SGAVLTAATDKDGNT

-199 ATQEQLKA
+199 ATQEQLEA
-207 FRASTFGG
+207 FCASTFGG
-215 KSMTMNALTGNV
+215 ESMTMNDLTGNV

-260 KPDEKG
+260 KPDENG

-273 QRLANAALLLVAQMT
+273 QRLSNAALLLTASKT
-288 GDKDEESNEYL
+288 DENTAEKILKMFIPDDEGEAKPLNERASEL
-299 VKEDIL
+299 LSL
-305 NALALNDAN
+305 NM
-314 GLVDLN
+314 GE
-320 DVPGTLRNVGAIYGV
+320 TMSNVGAIYGI

-340 HSEQAEDWTTT
+340 YSEQAKGWTTT

-357 KEFTYDAKQYYDYVN
+357 KESTYDAKQYYDYVN
-372 QQIAAAANSGKDGG
+372 QQIAAAAG
-386 EKLSDILA
+386 EKNINKIFD
-394 ALGQFGSFVQDED
+394 ALGQFGAFAQDED
-407 GNLTD
+407 GTLTD
-412 QFLDYVDDPTEP
+412 QFMAYVGGPTNP
-424 ENAQINKDLDGYIN
+424 ENAQISKDLDGYIN

>member
-1 MCAAEKTAHV
+1 
-11 SGADDQ
+11 
-17 GDDGREPL
+17 
-25 EQATNAP
+25 
-32 RGGEGEKKTGIGG
+32 
-45 TVMDKN
+45 MDKN

-122 LTEDG
+122 LAEDG
-127 KVAQVISSVDRDGEF
+127 KVAQVISSVDRKGEF
-142 FQRYFSGNRDSRFKL
+142 FQKYFSGNRDSRFKL
-157 YTNLAYDRATGTF
+157 YTNLAYDRVTGTF
-170 HGAVLTAATDKDGNT
+170 HGAVLTAATDKDGNM
-185 VLHYSINGQDYEFT
+185 VLRYTINGKDYEFT
-199 ATQEQLKA
+199 ATEAQLDA

-215 KSMTMNALTGNV
+215 KSMTMNGLTGNV

-234 NSALGGGT
+234 NSALGGGN
-242 FLASVLINAGM
+242 FLASVLQTAGM
-253 APETLGI
+253 NLETLGI
-260 KPDEKG
+260 KPDENE

-273 QRLANAALLLVAQMT
+273 QRLANAALLLTASKT
-288 GDKDEESNEYL
+288 DETTAERL
-299 VKEDIL
+299 LAVFTT
-305 NALALNDAN
+305 NAADEGEEEPLINSDDM
-314 GLVDLN
+314 GE
-320 DVPGTLRNVGAIYGV
+320 TMSNVGAMYGI

-340 HSEQAEDWTTT
+340 YSEQAKGWTTT

-357 KEFTYDAKQYYDYVN
+357 KESTYDAKQYYDYVN
-372 QQIAAAANSGKDGG
+372 QQIAAAAG
-386 EKLSDILA
+386 EKNIDKIFA
-394 ALGQFGSFVQDED
+394 ALGQLGAFAQDED

-412 QFLDYVDDPTEP
+412 QFWNYVGDPESSDS
-424 ENAQINKDLDGYIN
+424 QISKDLDGYIN
-438 AMQALSQNQDG
+438 AMQALSQNQEG
-449 LVAAGI
+449 LIAAGI

-462 GNISPILDKLFAQ
+462 GNISPILDLLFTQQK